1 MKPVMTFLTAATGL
15 IFAIGAVPAFAGEDA
30 PVGNVKDGR
39 EYLVPALADDPFSI
53 GEGPRPYERRLSF
66 TPGAGSFGGDRMY
79 SLRVAYSPNSW
90 LGWEAGLE
98 HTPGEAVHAVLHT
111 VGAVGRY
118 PLPWRVQPYARA
130 AYGMMMVF
138 PGNSLKADPVTE
150 NALIAGG
157 GIEFFIRD
165 DVALRA
171 EMSLATIIGG
181 DRASDETVAYQY
193 RQTLIALSFYRAL
206 GR

>member
-1 MKPVMTFLTAATGL
+1 MIRRRVFLSAVAGSLLAAGVVS
-15 IFAIGAVPAFAGEDA
+15 AHADEGVPA
-30 PVGNVKDGR
+30 GNVKDGR

-66 TPGAGSFGGDRMY
+66 TPGTGTFGDDRMY
-79 SLRVAYSPNSW
+79 SLRVAYNPNSW

-111 VGAVGRY
+111 IGAVVRH
-118 PLPWRVQPYARA
+118 PFPWRAQPYARA

-138 PGNSLKADPVTE
+138 PGKSLKADPVTE

-157 GIEFFIRD
+157 GLEFFIRD
-165 DVALRA
+165 DLALRV
-171 EMSLATIIGG
+171 EMSAATIIGS
-181 DRASDETVAYQY
+181 DRNSDDTVAYQY
-193 RQTLIALSFYRAL
+193 RQTLIALSFYRGL
-206 GR
+206 GQ